1 VTTAEYAGSELDLFA
16 DARNW
21 KAYLR
26 KEIAP
31 YLSGD
36 VLEVG
41 AGIGSFTRTAAG
53 GNARRWVC
61 LEPDPG
67 MHDRLQRLIRDGG
80 LPASCTAVLGGT
92 ESISTPA
99 SFDAVLYVDVLEH
112 IDDDAAE
119 MRRALG
125 LLRPGG
131 RLVVMSPAHQWLY
144 TPFDKSIGH
153 FRRYTRRTLAAVG
166 PPGAS
171 LTRLRYLDS
180 AGLLASLGNKLLL
193 RSAMPTRRQIAFWD
207 RVLVPMS
214 RGIDV
219 LVFHSIGKSV
229 LGVWRRDPA

>member
-1 VTTAEYAGSELDLFA
+1 
-16 DARNW
+16 
-21 KAYLR
+21 
-26 KEIAP
+26 
-31 YLSGD
+31 
-36 VLEVG
+36 
-41 AGIGSFTRTAAG
+41 
-53 GNARRWVC
+53 
-61 LEPDPG
+61 
-67 MHDRLQRLIRDGG
+67 
-80 LPASCTAVLGGT
+80 VLGGT

-131 RLVVMSPAHQWLY
+131 RLVVMSPAHQWLF

-219 LVFHSIGKSV
+219 VLFHSIGKSV
-229 LGVWRRDPA
+229 LGVWRRDTA